1 MGGSITHPFR
11 ITKGE
16 ANFENLLEFSKKRV
30 LQATINFQG
39 VPTTF
44 FELIGYDSE
53 IMKELTG
60 ESIQKL
66 LKRKEVMKIGEACD
80 IKIEYPV
87 VERKFVLD
95 FQPNHYNDCEED
107 ILSFKDVI
115 NQAKISKIFI
125 LSDRASSGKSVTFMD
140 FGRKLKEHNKLFWVS
155 YIELS
160 KHKILLENF
169 KNGTNTQDVSQLLMH
184 CIGIESELEAKIF
197 KKLFSN
203 GKTILL
209 FDGIDEIIPNY
220 TNILELIFNYLTFS
234 CDYKN
239 QLWIS
244 TRPNMSSNFQEF
256 LKQQNAFK
264 FAPFTKDEMENI
276 IKDVLKVN
284 SIYDQDKQQVITTEV
299 VTSIYNLRSDDCCVK
314 DVDNLFMI
322 QSIVE
327 YRVKNLKAI
336 DVDSHYSVFAAII
349 DNQKDSSK
357 IPPNERDND
366 SILTIWDVHRA
377 VALIKN
383 FPNMSLNSLSI
394 VKKWKK
400 DRKNW
405 TSDVIQRYG
414 FMHGNLND
422 TEDGKC
428 LINFVHQSYADF
440 FVAQFIIH
448 FLFDDNDDM
457 DIEEIKSILS
467 LFIRI
472 MCNFES
478 DKGCCS
484 FLISYF
490 KSHGN
495 GKKVCDKIKQAIY
508 DHLREIY
515 DPTSFER
522 HSDDILKNFAIFMS
536 LDKEMMTK
544 FFKFD
549 EYVNLLDEYV
559 LKGWMETNSSTF
571 IKAASA
577 SFGPNWHEKFNKTS
591 KKLLTHEEIEKLEGE
606 HTDIEQMKI
615 CDLYYKSEDSE
626 AKNRFFNNFRQI
638 PCYSGYIQIEV
649 ITRMRE
655 SLIRD
660 RFIERCLLKVCYNHI
675 APEALRFIHEIIE
688 ELCSTHVINRIL
700 FESYPESSPPLLQC
714 LDVKDP
720 EIFKITVNFYEKHK
734 HSLEQLQD
742 FFLLRPLYNFFLPCT
757 TPIYSL
763 YKEFVQTVFVTNK
776 WQVLRQ
782 VQGHVL
788 FKKKFDQSLKCE
800 NSEDLTNWIFS
811 NNIEVGQTIY
821 EKMFVNL
828 E

>member
-1 MGGSITHPFR
+1 MGGSITHPLR
-11 ITKGE
+11 ITKSE
-16 ANFENLLEFSKKRV
+16 NKFENLLEFSKKKV

-80 IKIEYPV
+80 LRIEYPV
-87 VERKFVLD
+87 VERKFVPD
-95 FQPNHYNDCEED
+95 FQPINYNDCEED
-107 ILSFKDVI
+107 MLSFKDVI
-115 NQAKISKIFI
+115 NQAKISKVFI

-155 YIELS
+155 FIELS
-160 KHKILLENF
+160 KHKKLLENF
-169 KNGTNTQDVSQLLMH
+169 KNGMNTHDVSQLLMH

-220 TNILELIFNYLTFS
+220 TNILELVFNYLTIN
-234 CDYKN
+234 CDYRN

-244 TRPNMSSNFQEF
+244 TRPNMSTNFKEF

-264 FAPFTKDEMENI
+264 FASFTKKEMENI
-276 IKDVLKVN
+276 IKDVLEVN
-284 SIYDQDKQQVITTEV
+284 NIYDQDKQQEITVEV
-299 VTSIYNLRSDDCCVK
+299 MTCIDNLKSDVFCVK

-327 YRVKNLKAI
+327 YRVKKLTAI
-336 DVDSHYSVFAAII
+336 DVDSLYSVFAAII
-349 DNQKDSSK
+349 DNQMDSSK

-366 SILTIWDVHRA
+366 SKLNIWDVHRA

-383 FPNMSLNSLSI
+383 FPNISLNSLPI

-414 FMHGNLND
+414 FMYGNLND

-457 DIEEIKSILS
+457 DIEEINSILS
-467 LFIRI
+467 LFIRV
-472 MCNFES
+472 MCNFENN
-478 DKGCCS
+478 KGCCR

-508 DHLREIY
+508 DNLREVY
-515 DPTSFER
+515 DPTYFKR
-522 HSDDILKNFAIFMS
+522 HSEDILKNFAIFMS
-536 LDKEMMTK
+536 LDTEMMTK

-559 LKGWMETNSSTF
+559 LKGWMETNPSTF
-571 IKAASA
+571 IKAASD

-591 KKLLTHEEIEKLEGE
+591 NKLLTHEEIEKLERE
-606 HTDIEQMKI
+606 HTDIEQIKI

-626 AKNRFFNNFRQI
+626 AKDRFLNSFRLI
-638 PCYSGYIQIEV
+638 PCYSGYIQVEV

-655 SLIRD
+655 SLTRD
-660 RFIERCLLKVCYNHI
+660 RFIEKCLLKVCYKHI
-675 APEALRFIHEIIE
+675 TPEALRFIHENIE
-688 ELCSTHVINRIL
+688 ELCTTHVINRIL
-700 FESYPESSPPLLQC
+700 FETYPDCSPPLLQC
-714 LDVKDP
+714 LDIEDP
-720 EIFKITVNFYEKHK
+720 EIFKITIEFYEKHK
-734 HSLEQLQD
+734 HSSEELQD
-742 FFLLRPLYNFFLPCT
+742 FFLLRPLYNVFLPCT
-757 TPIYSL
+757 KPIYSL
-763 YKEFVQTVFVTNK
+763 YKEFIQKVFVTNK
-776 WQVLRQ
+776 WQVFRQ

-788 FKKKFDQSLKCE
+788 FKRKFDQSLKCE
-800 NSEDLTNWIFS
+800 NFEDLMIWIFS
-811 NNIEVGQTIY
+811 NDLKAAKTIY
-821 EKMFVNL
+821 EKMFENL